1 MLKFS
6 IKLAISVSCLFI
18 SGCMSLGGTF
28 ADERCNK
35 IYVGTSINIDY
46 LVNNSSG
53 HGITN
58 VPFII
63 LDFPFSLV
71 MDTLLLPYTIPKS
84 MVCTKNNSE
93 RVVNEI
99 AL

>member
-1 MLKFS
+1 MFPIKF
-6 IKLAISVSCLFI
+6 AILISCLFI
-18 SGCMSLGGTF
+18 TGCMSLGGTF
-28 ADERCNK
+28 ADDRCNK
-35 IYVGTSINIDY
+35 IYAGTSIDIDY
-46 LVNNSSG
+46 LVNNSGG

-63 LDFPFSLV
+63 IDLPFSLV

-84 MVCTKNNSE
+84 MVCTKYNGE
-93 RVVNEI
+93 KVANEI